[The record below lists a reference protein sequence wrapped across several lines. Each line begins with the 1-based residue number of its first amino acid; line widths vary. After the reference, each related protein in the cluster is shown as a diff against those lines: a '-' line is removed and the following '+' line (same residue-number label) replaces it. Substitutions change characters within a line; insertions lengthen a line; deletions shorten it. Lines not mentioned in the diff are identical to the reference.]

1 MPTGYQEAERMSA
14 ELQKACVSLGA
25 YLIMAAL
32 ILAAAL
38 LSGGKASCSI
48 LAPLEDLNPLLT

>member
-1 MPTGYQEAERMSA
+1 MSA
-14 ELQKACVSLGA
+14 ELQKARVSLGA
-25 YLIMAAL
+25 YLILAAL

-48 LAPLEDLNPLLT
+48 LAPLEDLDPLLT